1 MITAEL
7 IKQIIYEK
15 LQDGP
20 LFFTRVHVKP
30 GNKISVFLDGDAGV
44 AIDDCVSLSRYI
56 ESKLNRDK
64 EDFELEVSSHGV
76 GQPLEIPRQFIR
88 NVGHA
93 VRILLKDGTV
103 IMGKMLKADEH
114 GFIAETMIK
123 EKPRAKALPI
133 SRAFQY
139 SECKEVKIIVSF
151 K

>member
-1 MITAEL
+1 MITADL
-7 IKQIIYEK
+7 VKQIINEK

-20 LFFTRVHVKP
+20 LFVTRVHVKP

-44 AIDDCVSLSRYI
+44 AIEDCAALSRFI
-56 ESKLNRDK
+56 ESKLDREK

-76 GQPLEIPRQFIR
+76 GHPLEIPRQFIR
-88 NVGHA
+88 NIGHA

-103 IMGKMLKADEH
+103 IQGKLLKADQH

-133 SRAFQY
+133 SKAFEY
-139 SECKEVKIIVSF
+139 SDCKEVKIIVSF